1 MFRFASRQ
9 ALRWVDVDAF
19 GVVNNAV
26 YLSLFEQARYEYCR
40 ELAILREGQIA
51 FVLGETRARYLR
63 PGRLGM
69 DLTVFAKTVRLGTK
83 SFDMEFEVCD
93 PQGVLVLGWATLV
106 WVDENL
112 RSRTIPE
119 QVRQAIAAYEGIAAA
134 PRSQTGK

>member
-40 ELAILREGQIA
+40 ELGILREGQIS

-69 DLTVFAKTVRLGTK
+69 DLVVAAKTVRLGTK
-83 SFDMEFEVCD
+83 SFDMEYEVREA
-93 PQGVLVLGWATLV
+93 QGPLVLGWATLV
-106 WVDENL
+106 WVDASL
-112 RSRTIPE
+112 ASQRIPDD
-119 QVRQAIAAYEGIAAA
+119 VRRAITSYEGLAFEPM
-134 PRSQTGK
+134 PRA